1 MKRRDLLQAGAL
13 APILS
18 AGLARAAESGRVD
31 GGAAAPGRWQPPSGR
46 PWNAILVA
54 GGAFSRYQRILEQ
67 TARGLDKLDVID
79 NGNVAI
85 PEASPSTEEM
95 WWWLA
100 ENAGGKRIRFLED
113 GHYCYEWSPEL
124 RESLSKE
131 ILERIRIAG
140 DVDLILTLGTE
151 PSLDFGKAV
160 DDIPVICLGST
171 DPVAN
176 GIVPS
181 VEDSGKD
188 NLHATVIVEQFEWQI
203 ERFYSI
209 FRFKRLGLMVAESRR
224 KKSGVDETRR
234 FCAQR
239 GVELVEEYYAEE
251 GRDPYR
257 DYANMRAAM
266 GRLIHAKVDAVYLPF
281 FLCPNDKFP
290 EFLALLTSRGI
301 PSFTQAGV
309 DPVERGILLGVAET
323 DMENYGL
330 FEARVIDLVT
340 RGVKPRLLDQRFAQ
354 SQGLV
359 INLKTAMQMGW
370 QPPLGLLVSVED
382 TFSTH
387 SPLVK

>member
-1 MKRRDLLQAGAL
+1 MRRRDLLRAGAL

-18 AGLARAAESGRVD
+18 AGLAQAAEE
-31 GGAAAPGRWQPPSGR
+31 GAAAAVSSGRWEPPSGR
-46 PWNAILVA
+46 PWNAILVS
-54 GGAFSRYQRILEQ
+54 GGAFSRYPRILEQ
-67 TARGLDKLDVID
+67 TARGRDKLDVIQ

-100 ENAGGKRIRFLED
+100 ENAGGSRIRFLED

-131 ILERIRIAG
+131 IVERIRTAG

-151 PSLDFGKAV
+151 PSLDFKALV
-160 DDIPVICLGST
+160 DDIPVLCLGST

-209 FRFKRLGLMVAESRR
+209 FRFKRLGLMGAEVRR
-224 KKSGVDETRR
+224 RKSGVEAAKR

-239 GVELVEEYYAEE
+239 GVEFVEEYYDEE
-251 GRDPYR
+251 ERDPYR
-257 DYANMRAAM
+257 DYERMRAAM
-266 GRLIHAKVDAVYLPF
+266 QRLIDAKVDAVYLPF

-290 EFLALLTSRGI
+290 EFLSMLTSRGI

>member
-1 MKRRDLLQAGAL
+1 MGAEVRR
-13 APILS
+13 
-18 AGLARAAESGRVD
+18 R
-31 GGAAAPGRWQPPSGR
+31 
-46 PWNAILVA
+46 
-54 GGAFSRYQRILEQ
+54 
-67 TARGLDKLDVID
+67 
-79 NGNVAI
+79 
-85 PEASPSTEEM
+85 
-95 WWWLA
+95 
-100 ENAGGKRIRFLED
+100 
-113 GHYCYEWSPEL
+113 
-124 RESLSKE
+124 
-131 ILERIRIAG
+131 
-140 DVDLILTLGTE
+140 
-151 PSLDFGKAV
+151 
-160 DDIPVICLGST
+160 
-171 DPVAN
+171 
-176 GIVPS
+176 
-181 VEDSGKD
+181 
-188 NLHATVIVEQFEWQI
+188 
-203 ERFYSI
+203 
-209 FRFKRLGLMVAESRR
+209 
-224 KKSGVDETRR
+224 KSGVEAAKR

-239 GVELVEEYYAEE
+239 GVEFVEEYYDEE

-257 DYANMRAAM
+257 DYERMRAAM
-266 GRLIHAKVDAVYLPF
+266 QRLIDAKVDAVYLPF

-290 EFLALLTSRGI
+290 EFLSMLTSRGI